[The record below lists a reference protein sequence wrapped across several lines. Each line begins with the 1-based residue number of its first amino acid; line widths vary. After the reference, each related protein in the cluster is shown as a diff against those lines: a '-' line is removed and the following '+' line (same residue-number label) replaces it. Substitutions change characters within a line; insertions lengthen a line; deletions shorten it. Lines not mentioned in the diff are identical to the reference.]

1 MTRIARIAGTSSLSS
16 FYAHMRLAFVDF
28 DVGDEGAAANRAVLI
43 DGLAVHVGDH
53 VKLGALAYG
62 LPPDAVTVAE
72 GADFLRALERP
83 VDVVSC
89 FSVLHH
95 FVLGAGS
102 CSAEELIE
110 LLDHAT
116 GRVLLLDTGEAHE
129 AWFRELLPAWS
140 SEFVGEWLS
149 AHTTFRDVVALGT
162 DRDDVPPFE
171 ENYGRTL
178 FACVR

>member
-1 MTRIARIAGTSSLSS
+1 MLDFLDWRDLAGTGSSYL
-16 FYAHMRLAFVDF
+16 
-28 DVGDEGAAANRAVLI
+28 DVGACYGWFVAEMARRGFHAHGVELDANA
-43 DGLAVHVGDH
+43 
-53 VKLGALAYG
+53 VKLGTLAYG
-62 LPPDAVTVAE
+62 LEPGAVTVAE
-72 GADFLRALERP
+72 GADFLRRLEQP
-83 VDVVSC
+83 ADVVSC

-110 LLDHAT
+110 LLDRAT

-129 AWFRELLPAWS
+129 EWFRELLPAWS

-162 DRDDVPPFE
+162 DRDAVPPFE
-171 ENYGRTL
+171 DNYGRTL